1 MGDRSLREWDEN
13 GFESL
18 REWDENGFESLRD
31 LEMGTRMTRIERIKT
46 PACRQAGIYYS
57 LRE

>member
-1 MGDRSLREWDEN
+1 MKIGNMGDRSLREWDEN

-31 LEMGTRMTRIERIKT
+31 LEMGTRMTRIERI
-46 PACRQAGIYYS
+46 
-57 LRE
+57 

>member
-1 MGDRSLREWDEN
+1 MKIGNMGDR
-13 GFESL
+13 SL

>member
-31 LEMGTRMTRIERIKT
+31 LEMGTRMTRIERI
-46 PACRQAGIYYS
+46 
-57 LRE
+57 